1 MADAIASVFEPL
13 TEPQLSATAELGT
26 LSTHHWNSGPHL
38 LNEGQAAALLGVSR
52 RTFHSLRQA
61 PWFMEICVARELGPR
76 ALRWPRDELLLA
88 ARNAPKR
95 VVQAEPPV
103 LAAARARKAKAD

>member
-1 MADAIASVFEPL
+1 M
-13 TEPQLSATAELGT
+13 SATAELGT
-26 LSTHHWNSGPHL
+26 SVVHHWNSGPQL

-52 RTFHSLRQA
+52 RTFHVIRQA
-61 PWFMEICVARELGPR
+61 SWFKEICVARELGPR

-88 ARNAPKR
+88 AKNAPKR

-103 LAAARARKAKAD
+103 LAEARARKAEVAR